1 MRITLVKKVLAD
13 GQDCR
18 KCRDVMERLERS
30 GHLGRID
37 RILVADERNPASA
50 GWMAAQHYAVETA
63 PFFVVRDDD
72 GQEQV
77 YTVFLAFLRDVLQ
90 PPSPTPESSELEVE
104 RLKDLANRK
113 GLDHL

>member
-18 KCRDVMERLERS
+18 KCRDVMERLERG

-50 GWMAAQHYAVETA
+50 GWMAAQHYGVDTA
-63 PFFVVRDDD
+63 PFFVVRHDD
-72 GQEQV
+72 GREQV
-77 YTVFLAFLRDVLQ
+77 YTVFLAFFHEVLQ
-90 PPSPTPESSELEVE
+90 PPSPAPADDIDQLE
-104 RLKDLANRK
+104 DLANRD
-113 GLDHL
+113 GLDRL

>member
-18 KCRDVMERLERS
+18 KCQDVIERLERA

-50 GWMAAQHYAVETA
+50 GWMAAQHYGVDTA

-72 GQEQV
+72 GREQV
-77 YTVFLAFLRDVLQ
+77 YTVFLAFVRNVLKPLSPAAAPASEEVGQLRN
-90 PPSPTPESSELEVE
+90 
-104 RLKDLANRK
+104 LANRD
-113 GLDHL
+113 GLDRL

>member
-18 KCRDVMERLERS
+18 KCRDVMERLERD

-50 GWMAAQHYAVETA
+50 GWMAAQHYGVDTA
-63 PFFVVRDDD
+63 PFFVVRHDD
-72 GQEQV
+72 GREQV
-77 YTVFLAFLRDVLQ
+77 YTVFLAFVRDVLQ
-90 PPSPTPESSELEVE
+90 PLSPAAAPTSEELDQ
-104 RLKDLANRK
+104 LKDLANR
-113 GLDHL
+113 GDLDRL